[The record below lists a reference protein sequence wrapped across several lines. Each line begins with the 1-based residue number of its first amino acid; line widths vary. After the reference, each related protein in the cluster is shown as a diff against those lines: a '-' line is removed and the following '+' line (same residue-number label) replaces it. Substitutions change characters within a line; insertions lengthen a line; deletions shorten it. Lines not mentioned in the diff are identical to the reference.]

1 MKTAAILVA
10 VSLAGVVAAS
20 AHEWYPI
27 ACCSGIDCGP
37 AAEGE
42 IEFTPNGWLVT
53 PTGETI
59 AFDRAQVSPDGRF
72 HRCTMIPND
81 PTSGTRCLFV
91 PAQGS

>member
-1 MKTAAILVA
+1 MRNAAILA
-10 VSLAGVVAAS
+10 IATLAGTSAAP
-20 AHEWYPI
+20 AHEWYPL

-42 IEFTPNGWLVT
+42 IEYTDSGWLVT

-59 AFDRAQVSPDGRF
+59 AFEKAQVSPDGRF
-72 HRCTMIPND
+72 HRCTMIPHD

-91 PAQGS
+91 PSQGR